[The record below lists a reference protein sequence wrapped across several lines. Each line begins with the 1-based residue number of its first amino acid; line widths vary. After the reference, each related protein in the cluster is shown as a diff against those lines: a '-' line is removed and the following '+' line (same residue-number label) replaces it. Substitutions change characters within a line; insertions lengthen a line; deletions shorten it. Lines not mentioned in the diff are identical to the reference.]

1 VRAPRAVWGEGA
13 GVAGAL
19 LCPLD
24 AVGAVFRIRWR
35 AAACVHR

>member
-1 VRAPRAVWGEGA
+1 
-13 GVAGAL
+13 L